1 LVAIG
6 DASKFT
12 GKHRFYS
19 IVRGLIID
27 DDKELK
33 ISSMLLINALICH
46 AESVD
51 FKIHLRSDFSR
62 CGLIQAID
70 VSFIRF

>member
-1 LVAIG
+1 MLQKSHERILIAIG

-33 ISSMLLINALICH
+33 VFVFIDLFLLI
-46 AESVD
+46 
-51 FKIHLRSDFSR
+51 
-62 CGLIQAID
+62 
-70 VSFIRF
+70 